1 MSNKKLN
8 FDIVRVNFN
17 LPKKLVDR
25 VNDYA
30 IELGIPKTYAMV
42 LLLNKGLE
50 TTTMINE
57 LPKLNKF
64 IDDYNLGKYKELT
77 DSNE

>member
-64 IDDYNLGKYKELT
+64 INHC
-77 DSNE
+77 SSF